1 MKMPYFDKFYP
12 ISLKNESLSILYSY
26 FQLAKVSKNSL
37 QINIYTDDTKTKT
50 TELTVTEFRNCGT
63 DNSGTANQMS
73 DEIGIKEKADDGDKV
88 AKDEKHDTDIDK
100 HGDEK
105 PSTEITGTE
114 NTSTEVPKEIKP
126 RSVSFNRDVHV
137 KRFGESNSYLIL
149 IPLLV

>member
-1 MKMPYFDKFYP
+1 M
-12 ISLKNESLSILYSY
+12 
-26 FQLAKVSKNSL
+26 
-37 QINIYTDDTKTKT
+37 
-50 TELTVTEFRNCGT
+50 TVTEFRNCGT
-63 DNSGTANQMS
+63 DNFGTANQMS

-88 AKDEKHDTDIDK
+88 AKDERRDTDIEK
-100 HGDEK
+100 HGDEI

-137 KRFGESNSYLIL
+137 KRFGESNSYLRL